1 MVARTTAQLGT
12 PSISPHLARTSAS
25 TKSLPHPELSASL
38 GALERRPQPGA
49 QEPPDP
55 TAAHLPHCRPGVAPC
70 PALRRRTSAGTAPA
84 PKRRTPPPCSLLPRT
99 AHHVRHRRTVQAPVC
114 RAPPAATRTGA
125 GYTTAPSRRPAAGP
139 PAVLAPTSPPR
150 GAPGDPRGGRRPR
163 AGRRGGCTT
172 SASVCTEPSHVNTS
186 WACLGLRFLKRPQLG
201 QEERSR
207 RKAPPAALP
216 HGLAGPWL
224 LTQRLSADCDSATR
238 GGRVQ
243 GLIRPSLHL
252 FTLLLWA
259 R

>member
-1 MVARTTAQLGT
+1 M
-12 PSISPHLARTSAS
+12 SPHLARTSAS

-150 GAPGDPRGGRRPR
+150 GAPETPRGQKRRLYHFRERLHGAKSREHQLGLPWAPILKETSAGPRREVAPQGAARGPAPR
-163 AGRRGGCTT
+163 ALRPL
-172 SASVCTEPSHVNTS
+172 ASD
-186 WACLGLRFLKRPQLG
+186 
-201 QEERSR
+201 
-207 RKAPPAALP
+207 PAA
-216 HGLAGPWL
+216 
-224 LTQRLSADCDSATR
+224 
-238 GGRVQ
+238 
-243 GLIRPSLHL
+243 
-252 FTLLLWA
+252 
-259 R
+259 